1 MCVFIRPRLF
11 QFHIKS
17 HEEAKY
23 PGSRG
28 PRERTAVRVSRPARV
43 KEPFRVQPERGERRG
58 NAGEAAFLRKAP
70 PQTPPGKHMLPRMT
84 SHVVR
89 HRMSASYMKCI
100 PVGATGV
107 FPWNAVTAPDAGLHH
122 L

>member
-1 MCVFIRPRLF
+1 MNGAFSFDLAFF

-43 KEPFRVQPERGERRG
+43 KEPFRVQPEREEHRGG
-58 NAGEAAFLRKAP
+58 NAGAAAFFRKAP
-70 PQTPPGKHMLPRMT
+70 PQTPPGKQLQER
-84 SHVVR
+84 
-89 HRMSASYMKCI
+89 AFALK
-100 PVGATGV
+100 
-107 FPWNAVTAPDAGLHH
+107 
-122 L
+122 

>member
-1 MCVFIRPRLF
+1 MNGAFSFDPAFF

-43 KEPFRVQPERGERRG
+43 KEPFRVQPEHAG
-58 NAGEAAFLRKAP
+58 NAGAAAFFRKVP
-70 PQTPPGKHMLPRMT
+70 PQTPPGKQLQER
-84 SHVVR
+84 
-89 HRMSASYMKCI
+89 AFALK
-100 PVGATGV
+100 
-107 FPWNAVTAPDAGLHH
+107 
-122 L
+122 

>member
-1 MCVFIRPRLF
+1 MNGAFSFDPAFF

-43 KEPFRVQPERGERRG
+43 KEPFRVQPEREERRG

-70 PQTPPGKHMLPRMT
+70 PQTPPGKHMLPRMI
-84 SHVVR
+84 SHAVR
-89 HRMSASYMKCI
+89 RHMSANTRN
-100 PVGATGV
+100 ALHRTAAGV
-107 FPWNAVTAPDAGLHH
+107 FL
-122 L
+122 